1 MYYASNNNPFYIME
15 NKINVLNTDLNIF
28 NQFLPNENLTH
39 YFKTK
44 NNSLRIAFFSNN
56 NFIVV
61 ETPKG
66 LNMFENLVL
75 KQDSYKMYSV
85 TKTEFINNKTD
96 DSLKYAVYIG
106 TINL

>member
-44 NNSLRIAFFSNN
+44 NNFLRIAFFSNN
-56 NFIVV
+56 YFIVI

-75 KQDSYKMYSV
+75 KQDSNNLYSIMEKKEI
-85 TKTEFINNKTD
+85 TNSKNILQYNI
-96 DSLKYAVYIG
+96 YIG
-106 TINL
+106 NINI

>member
-1 MYYASNNNPFYIME
+1 MYYASNNNPLYIME

-28 NQFLPNENLTH
+28 NQFLPNEKLTH

-56 NFIVV
+56 NFIVI

-75 KQDSYKMYSV
+75 KQDSNNLYSIIEKKEI
-85 TKTEFINNKTD
+85 TNSKNILQYNI
-96 DSLKYAVYIG
+96 YIG
-106 TINL
+106 NINI